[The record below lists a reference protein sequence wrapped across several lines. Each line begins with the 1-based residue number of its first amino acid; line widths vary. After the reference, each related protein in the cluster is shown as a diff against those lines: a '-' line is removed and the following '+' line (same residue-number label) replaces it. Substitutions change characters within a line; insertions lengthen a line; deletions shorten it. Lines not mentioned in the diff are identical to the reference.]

1 VKPLRVPTALRD
13 KLGPDAS
20 EALVEMLHDSARQ
33 SADDTIDRATERFER
48 RLAEELAKMRV
59 ELAQG
64 LASLRQEIAEG
75 NGALRKEFHESLS
88 ATHTALL
95 RWSLV
100 FWTGQVVVLVA
111 LLRFLR

>member
-1 VKPLRVPTALRD
+1 MQPLRVPSALRD

-20 EALVEMLHDSARQ
+20 EALVDMLHDSARQ
-33 SADDTIDRATERFER
+33 SVDDAIDRATERFER

-59 ELAQG
+59 EFAQG
-64 LASLRQEIAEG
+64 LANLQTQMAKGHSD
-75 NGALRKEFHESLS
+75 LRKEFHESLT

-100 FWTGQVVVLVA
+100 FWTGQVVVLAA